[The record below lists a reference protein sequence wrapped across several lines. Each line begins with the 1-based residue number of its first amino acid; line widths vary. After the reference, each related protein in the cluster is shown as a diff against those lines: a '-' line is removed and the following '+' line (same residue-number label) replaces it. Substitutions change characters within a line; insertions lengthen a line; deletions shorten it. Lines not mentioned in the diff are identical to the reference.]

1 MKINKMIKFIVFAV
15 AFGFLP
21 GIGGAAIALPLI
33 GLAVSIQDIAGL
45 FVVLSMFGFLKP
57 YAEAFLSEGGE
68 KLTLDSKRH
77 KVALAG
83 INVSKSIFGWAEEKI
98 TKLFGLFGGGGSDS
112 QETGTPREF
121 SLKR

>member
-1 MKINKMIKFIVFAV
+1 MKINKIVKFVVFAI

-21 GIGGAAIALPLI
+21 GVGGASLVLPLV
-33 GLAVSIQDIAGL
+33 GLAVSVQDLAGL
-45 FVVLSMFGFLKP
+45 VVVLSMFGFLKP
-57 YAEAFLSEGGE
+57 YVEAFLSEGGE

-121 SLKR
+121 NLKR